1 MKISYILTGMAV
13 VLIAL
18 LGGIAFVLDSQLT
31 GERARNAELQTKV
44 ESLEKDANALK
55 QTPDY
60 YFQRGVDM
68 QYAGHLEEAKEAF
81 ETVVSQFPK
90 SKLAA
95 NARQRL
101 IFVNSSMAQND
112 ATRSA
117 HPAGGK
123 GSN

>member
-1 MKISYILTGMAV
+1 MRISYILGGMAV

-18 LGGIAFVLDSQLT
+18 LGGIAFVLDSQLI
-31 GERARNAELQTKV
+31 GEKARNAELQTKV
-44 ESLEKDANALK
+44 ESLEKDENALK

-60 YFQRGVDM
+60 YFQKGVDM

-81 ETVVSQFPK
+81 ETVVSQFPT

-101 IFVNSSMAQND
+101 IFVNSSMAQSD
-112 ATRSA
+112 VPRSA
-117 HPAGGK
+117 QPARGK
-123 GSN
+123 VKN